1 MNSQTHGQDLDQS
14 IYKTNKG
21 LILLLILIGGFSFVV
36 GFLLNFSL
44 EDKLVSLIETN
55 VKYNKKCPTS
65 YRKLDIS
72 YLFPKVRMMDV
83 SLSSRCIGT
92 RENVKLKRLESSL
105 AFPSFSPAGLS
116 FNTNVSDKFSKI
128 NISSVHNIN
137 SNYFN
142 IQSKKLNAR
151 TLSPF
156 LKNVKLAGDFKVNSN
171 IGLKKMKLD
180 DLKLKIESK
189 NFSIPAQ
196 NIQGFDL
203 PNLNLGALL
212 VKAKLKS
219 KKKLIVE
226 EVVVGK
232 ELSPIRAKITG
243 SIDMDKYNFSRSK
256 MNLTATVKFSSAFI
270 ESFSILNLFL
280 DQSKQDEQGFYKF
293 KITGTIARPNKP
305 QILNP

>member
-1 MNSQTHGQDLDQS
+1 MNSQSHGQDLDQT

-21 LILLLILIGGFSFVV
+21 LVLLLILLGGASFIV
-36 GFLLNFSL
+36 GFLLNFSF
-44 EDKLVSLIETN
+44 EDKLISLIETN

-65 YRKLDIS
+65 YRKLNIG

-83 SLSSRCIGT
+83 NLSGRCIGAK
-92 RENVKLKRLESSL
+92 EGIKIKRLESSL
-105 AFPSFSPAGLS
+105 AFPSFSPAGIS
-116 FNTNVSDKFSKI
+116 FNTNITDKFSKI
-128 NISSVHNIN
+128 NISSVHSVNQ
-137 SNYFN
+137 NYFN

-180 DLKLKIESK
+180 DLQLKIESK

-203 PNLNLGALL
+203 PNLNLGSLL

-219 KKKLIVE
+219 KKKLVIE
-226 EVVVGK
+226 EVIVGK
-232 ELSPIRAKITG
+232 ELSPIRAKISGT
-243 SIDMDKYNFSRSK
+243 IDMDKYNFSRSK
-256 MNLTATVKFSSAFI
+256 MDLTATVKFSSAFI

-293 KITGTIARPNKP
+293 KITGTVARPNKP